1 MKVFFIVCTILFY
14 TNFCLAEENINIT
27 AEGSGISKRL
37 AIQDALKTAVEDA
50 AGIAIDTNTIVVNN
64 RLSGSKISSYSG
76 GYIKKYTILE
86 EKYENKTY
94 YVKIDAIV
102 TIGSPDVQQK
112 NINNFDINIKDNINY
127 KNQSFKNI
135 INQTLP
141 KYKEMLNK
149 SIYFKIND
157 FEKITSENNLSLCS
171 FILQINTDMKAYENI
186 VNELNDFFINIK
198 LDENNGDYK
207 LIIDNSTTSAVYS
220 ISKNKFDLFINI
232 LNDCRLYYNINLLNE
247 KGRILDTISIE
258 KNEKIINI
266 SENIIKISPV
276 MLKENKYNKYFST
289 KALTSA
295 KQINIT
301 TDIKKDNGY
310 FIGLETAE
318 TNQGLKII
326 SVTKNS
332 PAAAAE
338 LFYGD
343 IIISIDDKKI
353 ITQKQLE
360 KKLLN
365 LEKSSLSLCVLRDNT
380 TLNIIIFPERRLN
393 QTKKYL

>member
-50 AGIAIDTNTIVVNN
+50 AGITIDTNTIVVNN

-102 TIGSPDVQQK
+102 TTGSLDVQQK

-141 KYKEMLNK
+141 KYKEMLNN

-157 FEKITSENNLSLCS
+157 FEKITSKNNLSLCS

-207 LIIDNSTTSAVYS
+207 LIIDNSTCSAVYS
-220 ISKNKFDLFINI
+220 LSKNEFDLFTNI

-258 KNEKIINI
+258 KTEKIINI
-266 SENIIKISPV
+266 SENVIKISPV

-289 KALTSA
+289 KALASA

-326 SVTKNS
+326 SVAKNS

-365 LEKSSLSLCVLRDNT
+365 LEKSSLSLNVLRDNT
-380 TLNIIIFPERRLN
+380 TLNIIIFPERRIN